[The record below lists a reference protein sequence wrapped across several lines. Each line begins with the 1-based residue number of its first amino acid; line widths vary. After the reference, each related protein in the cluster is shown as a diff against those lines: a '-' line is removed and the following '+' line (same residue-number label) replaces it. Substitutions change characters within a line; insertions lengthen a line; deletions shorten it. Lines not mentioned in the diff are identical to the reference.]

1 MDKKKLSA
9 AVAAVMICIRT
20 GGATAFETVPE
31 PVASASGEGVKAP
44 AAVSPAMN
52 LWGISGRQAHM
63 QGNAMMQLR
72 MFKS

>member
-9 AVAAVMICIRT
+9 AVAAVMTCIRT
-20 GGATAFETVPE
+20 GEAAAFESSPE
-31 PVASASGEGVKAP
+31 PVASVSGETAKAP
-44 AAVSPAMN
+44 AAIQPALN